1 LNSLMREQLAA
12 VCVAKGER
20 TCQLRRRYLA
30 LLLDALHTLSGF
42 LVPGPPLSWEEFSQR
57 WKT

>member
-1 LNSLMREQLAA
+1 MREQLAA